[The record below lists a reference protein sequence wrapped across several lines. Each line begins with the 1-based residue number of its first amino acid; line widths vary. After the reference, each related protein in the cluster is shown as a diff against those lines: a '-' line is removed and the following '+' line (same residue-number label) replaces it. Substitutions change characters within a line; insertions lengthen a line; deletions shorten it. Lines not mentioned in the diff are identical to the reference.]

1 MSNSP
6 LQRLKIS
13 RNATGSERIASA
25 ISGSC
30 SSISGNIS
38 SKSSGLDANS
48 SSQLLSRSREREP
61 TSCNICRNAGKLSWI
76 ACTRSGLP
84 CDKLGNKYRSACG
97 SCNSIRAI
105 NANSGLCLKP
115 ANSGGSGRVALS
127 VAASAM
133 IASVLGKGWTRRA
146 TSTSGGAVTG
156 ASGGTTVGAGCAT
169 GGVTNDAAGGA
180 TSDATC
186 GATNTASPSAA
197 DTPLGTDPG
206 DPSALCGTSSI
217 TARLSGAT

>member
-146 TSTSGGAVTG
+146 TSTSGGAVAG
-156 ASGGTTVGAGCAT
+156 ATGGTTGGAAGCAT
-169 GGVTNDAAGGA
+169 GGATGGA
-180 TSDATC
+180 TGDAANGATGDATC
-186 GATNTASPSAA
+186 SATGATSLSAA
-197 DTPLGTDPG
+197 DTPPGTDVG
-206 DPSALCGTSSI
+206 DPSALCGT
-217 TARLSGAT
+217 T